1 MEGPRTDE
9 NTQRCNP
16 RWETELHRPSARG
29 SSQCPPLRSCAL
41 KVRRA
46 VEVHAPEP
54 CVRPEETG
62 QFVRLSSLPLHL
74 MYCFASVLTRP
85 RLKFSLTAWLPP
97 EVISV
102 ILLYGRPLSRRLSG
116 RDAL

>member
-16 RWETELHRPSARG
+16 RWESEGHRPSARG
-29 SSQCPPLRSCAL
+29 SSQCPPLCLES
-41 KVRRA
+41 VQRA
-46 VEVHAPEP
+46 VEVHAPGP

-62 QFVRLSSLPLHL
+62 QFVRLSSLRLHL
-74 MYCFASVLTRP
+74 MYLFASVLTRP

>member
-1 MEGPRTDE
+1 MRTRSAATRGGRVSCTVRQPVE
-9 NTQRCNP
+9 AA
-16 RWETELHRPSARG
+16 SAR
-29 SSQCPPLRSCAL
+29 PCAL
-41 KVRRA
+41 KVCRA

-74 MYCFASVLTRP
+74 MYLFASVLTRP